1 MIPSA
6 QNNSLVMNTL
16 GRIDSP
22 VMDTPGN
29 LDFLA
34 DLVQAKELISKNEL
48 HVLRQQ
54 GSHLHCVF
62 IIGLLSTWSI

>member
-1 MIPSA
+1 MTPSA
-6 QNNSLVMNTL
+6 QNYSPVMNTL

-29 LDFLA
+29 LDFLV
-34 DLVQAKELISKNEL
+34 DLVQAKELVYKNEL

-62 IIGLLSTWSI
+62 ITGLVSTWSI